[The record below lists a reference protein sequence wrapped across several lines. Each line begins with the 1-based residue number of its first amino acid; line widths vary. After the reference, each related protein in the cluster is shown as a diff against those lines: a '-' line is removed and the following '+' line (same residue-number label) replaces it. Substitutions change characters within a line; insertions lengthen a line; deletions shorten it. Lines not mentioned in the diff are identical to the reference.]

1 MAGVVQVI
9 WPRDQQCEVRQ
20 ISTTGKS
27 PNSCQVPSRLEI
39 QAVLATREVC
49 HTLNPV
55 HRTGDPGCETYL
67 HSEGRWAMTMFKAS
81 VIAFTVFICGAMLTI
96 AHYDAHFA
104 QLPKS
109 VLAKRAA

>member
-1 MAGVVQVI
+1 MA
-9 WPRDQQCEVRQ
+9 
-20 ISTTGKS
+20 
-27 PNSCQVPSRLEI
+27 
-39 QAVLATREVC
+39 
-49 HTLNPV
+49 
-55 HRTGDPGCETYL
+55 
-67 HSEGRWAMTMFKAS
+67 MFLKAS